1 MANQVTVAVRFSDGT
16 IGYLVNNAAAAT
28 DGTGITADSNNIQ
41 TGGTG
46 LAQVSGVDLGQAYV
60 GKVATHALAI
70 AAAEDSNG
78 LTYIGGYILDPRGRI
93 KMIIQGG
100 GSFAGPLF
108 PLKRPVTMEVGDTM
122 QVLVDVTTDGA
133 TQAAA
138 AAVYCTDGTCDL
150 FMAKIVNDTKT
161 EMTNKD
167 GSTIGQALA
176 GKTVSCYYGTVSTTF
191 NINESLAGNAFLYV
205 EKSDGVLKAVIP
217 PINTGSSGTDVN
229 TSVTRYSEVPFMVAQ
244 NDTLSVMGSHS

>member
-1 MANQVTVAVRFSDGT
+1 MAAQGTVAVRFSDGT
-16 IGYLVNNAAAAT
+16 IAYLVNNSLTET
-28 DGTGITADSNNIQ
+28 DGDGITADSNNVQ

-60 GKVATHALAI
+60 GKVATHALAVC
-70 AAAEDSNG
+70 ANEDSNS
-78 LTYIGGYILDPRGRI
+78 LAFIGGYILGPTGRI

-100 GSFAGPLF
+100 GSFAGPLQ

-122 QVLVDVTTDGA
+122 QILVDGSADGA

-138 AAVYCTDGTCDL
+138 AAVYCADGTCDL

-161 EMTNKD
+161 AMLNKD
-167 GSTIGQALA
+167 GSTIGQALT
-176 GKTVSCYYGTVSTTF
+176 GKSVVCYYGTVSTGF
-191 NINESLAGNAFLYV
+191 NVNESQAGNAFLYV
-205 EKSDGVLKAVIP
+205 EKSDGVLKGVIP
-217 PINTGSSGTDVN
+217 PTNTGSSGSDIN
-229 TSVTRYSEVPFMVAQ
+229 QSITRFSEVPFVVEQ

>member
-1 MANQVTVAVRFSDGT
+1 MAAQGTVAVRFSDGT
-16 IGYLVNNAAAAT
+16 IAYLVNNSLTET
-28 DGTGITADSNNIQ
+28 DGDGITADSNNVQ

-46 LAQVSGVDLGQAYV
+46 LAQVSSIDLGQAYV

-70 AAAEDSNG
+70 VANEDSNS
-78 LTYIGGYILDPRGRI
+78 LAFIGGYILDPRGRI

-100 GSFAGPLF
+100 GSFAGPMKA
-108 PLKRPVTMEVGDTM
+108 LKRPVTMEVGDTM
-122 QVLVDVTTDGA
+122 QILVDGSADGA

-138 AAVYCTDGTCDL
+138 AAVYCSDGTCDL

-161 EMTNKD
+161 EMKNKD
-167 GSTIGQALA
+167 GSTIGQALT
-176 GKTVSCYYGTVSTTF
+176 GKTVSCYYGTVSTGF
-191 NINESLAGNAFLYV
+191 NVNESQAGNAFLYV

-217 PINTGSSGTDVN
+217 PVNTGSSGSDIN
-229 TSVTRYSEVPFMVAQ
+229 QSVTKYTSIPFVVAQ